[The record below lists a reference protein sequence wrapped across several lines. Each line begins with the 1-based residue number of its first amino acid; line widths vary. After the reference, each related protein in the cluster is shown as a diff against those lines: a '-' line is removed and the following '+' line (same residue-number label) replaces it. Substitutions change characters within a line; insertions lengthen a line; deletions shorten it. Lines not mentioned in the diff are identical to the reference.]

1 MAGGARKGHC
11 GAKKT
16 HCYRLCEEEKRWKGE
31 GGRERMGGE
40 ELSESRRMR
49 RTRGSTDNR
58 AGRLKGRVSCGGP
71 ATVQLLR
78 GRVNSLNPRSAFLLM
93 E

>member
-1 MAGGARKGHC
+1 
-11 GAKKT
+11 
-16 HCYRLCEEEKRWKGE
+16 
-31 GGRERMGGE
+31 MGGE

-78 GRVNSLNPRSAFLLM
+78 GRVNPLNPRSAFLLLAIHGPAAS
-93 E
+93 EFQPLIYPFLV